1 MGLVGPGGPATIRPP
16 GGLRLPCAILFPTS
30 LCMIVVEHHRGDR
43 DLGRGLVPLLLVLA
57 TSLVVLGCR
66 HLAAVPALDPTR
78 LEETVGSAFSRESQW
93 QEGLPDRNVV
103 QAGQLVIHADFGL
116 AEQHRLIR
124 DLETLRTEVS
134 QDLGLP
140 ISDEPVHLYLFS
152 DTSRYD
158 SFAAR
163 HFPNFPVRR
172 AFFVETDTTLA
183 VFAPWQDRIA
193 EDLRH
198 ETTHGYVHA
207 VVPTVPLW
215 LDEGIAEYFEVP
227 RGSEGIHPQHFAH
240 LAGRFLEGTW
250 RLDLARL
257 ESLAAAGEMSQDH
270 YAEAWA
276 WVHWLLHTTPLRR
289 RILQDYLAD
298 LRRDGRS
305 APLSARLAYYEG
317 PAATWTASLKAHV
330 EELAGRSSPTTATD

>member
-1 MGLVGPGGPATIRPP
+1 
-16 GGLRLPCAILFPTS
+16 
-30 LCMIVVEHHRGDR
+30 MIVVAHHRGDR
-43 DLGRGLVPLLLVLA
+43 VAFAALVPTLGVLA
-57 TSLVVLGCR
+57 IALVALGCR

-93 QEGLPDRNVV
+93 QEGLPEREVV
-103 QAGQLVIHADFGL
+103 HAGQLVIHADFGL

-215 LDEGIAEYFEVP
+215 LDEGIAEHFEVP
-227 RGSEGIHPQHFAH
+227 RGSAGIHPQHVAH

-250 RLDLARL
+250 RLDLTRL

-317 PAATWTASLKAHV
+317 PAATWTASLAAHV
-330 EELAGRSSPTTATD
+330 EELSQRAAPTTAAE